1 MSENRFAHYL
11 LAPPGLWLLFFFA
24 VPLGIVVL
32 VSLGTT
38 DPIYQAVYGWHPGNY
53 ADVFDPLFGPV
64 LLRSLLYALATVALC
79 LLIGYPIAYYIA
91 RFGGRWKTLLIA
103 AVVLPFLVNYL
114 VRTYAWVAILSD
126 EGLLNGILED
136 AGITEHGV
144 RFVNTDWA
152 VIGGLVYGY
161 LAFMILPL
169 YAALDR
175 MDPAL
180 IEAGKDLY
188 GNRWQTFW
196 HVTWP
201 AAFQGVAAGCVLVF
215 LPAVGDFVAAQL
227 LGGPDTYM
235 VGNLIQQ
242 QFLEAQNWPFGA
254 ALTIVMMAFL
264 LIWMLVYL
272 RSARRASAEAVA

>member
-1 MSENRFAHYL
+1 MSENRFAHL
-11 LAPPGLWLLFFFA
+11 MLTPAGIWLLLCFA
-24 VPLGIVVL
+24 VPLGIVLL
-32 VSLGTT
+32 VSLGST
-38 DPIYQAVYGWHPGNY
+38 DPLYQAVYGWHPQNF
-53 ADVFDPLFGPV
+53 ADVFDPLFAPV
-64 LLRSLLYALATVALC
+64 LLRSLSYALATVVLC

-103 AVVLPFLVNYL
+103 VVVLPFLVNYL

-126 EGLLNGILED
+126 EGLANGILSD
-136 AGITEHGV
+136 TGIAENGI
-144 RFVNTDWA
+144 RMINTSWA

-175 MDPAL
+175 MDPSL

-201 AAFQGVAAGCVLVF
+201 AAFQGVVAGCVLVF
-215 LPAVGDFVAAQL
+215 LPAVGDFVSAQL

-264 LIWMLVYL
+264 LVWMLIYV
-272 RSARRASAEAVA
+272 RSTARASREAMT

>member
-1 MSENRFAHYL
+1 MSENRFAHL
-11 LAPPGLWLLFFFA
+11 MLAPAGLWLLLLFA
-24 VPLGIVVL
+24 VPLCIVL
-32 VSLGTT
+32 AVSLGTT
-38 DPIYQAVYGWHPGNY
+38 DPVYQAVYGWHPENF
-53 ADVFDPLFGPV
+53 ADVFDPLFAPV
-64 LLRSLLYALATVALC
+64 LLRSVGYALATVALC

-103 AVVLPFLVNYL
+103 VVVLPFLVNYL

-126 EGLLNGILED
+126 EGLVNGILVD
-136 AGITEHGV
+136 TGIAENGV
-144 RFVNTDWA
+144 RMVNTSWA

-180 IEAGKDLY
+180 IEASKDLY
-188 GNRWQTFW
+188 GTRWQTFG
-196 HVTWP
+196 VTWP
-201 AAFQGVAAGCVLVF
+201 AAFQGWRPAAYSSSS
-215 LPAVGDFVAAQL
+215 LPWGTSPAQL
-227 LGGPDTYM
+227 LGGPDTPM

-264 LIWMLVYL
+264 LIWMLIYL
-272 RSARRASAEAVA
+272 RSAARASREAVA

>member
-1 MSENRFAHYL
+1 MSENRFAHMM
-11 LAPPGLWLLFFFA
+11 LAPPGLWLLLLFA
-24 VPLGIVVL
+24 VPLGIVIA
-32 VSLGTT
+32 VSLGAT
-38 DPIYQAVYGWHPGNY
+38 DPLYQAVYGWNPSNY
-53 ADVFDPLFGPV
+53 ADVFDPLFVPV
-64 LLRSLLYALATVALC
+64 LLRSVGYALATVVLC
-79 LLIGYPIAYYIA
+79 VLIGYPISYYIA
-91 RFGGRWKTLLIA
+91 RYGGRWKTLLIA
-103 AVVLPFLVNYL
+103 VVVLPFLVNYL

-126 EGLLNGILED
+126 EGLLNGILKD
-136 AGITEHGV
+136 IGITESGV
-144 RFVNTDWA
+144 QFVNTSWA

-161 LAFMILPL
+161 LAFMVLPL

-188 GNRWQTFW
+188 GSKWQTFR

-227 LGGPDTYM
+227 LGGPNTYM

-242 QFLEAQNWPFGA
+242 QFLENQNWPFGA
-254 ALTIVMMAFL
+254 ALTIVLMGFL
-264 LIWMLVYL
+264 LVWMLVYL
-272 RSARRASAEAVA
+272 RSAARATREAAV